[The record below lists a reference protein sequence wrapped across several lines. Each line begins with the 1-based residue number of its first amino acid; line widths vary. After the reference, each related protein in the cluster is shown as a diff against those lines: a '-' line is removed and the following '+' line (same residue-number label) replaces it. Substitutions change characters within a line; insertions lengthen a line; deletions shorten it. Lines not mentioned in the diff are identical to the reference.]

1 MIVSCIALR
10 SSAKRSGYL
19 FLGSAGC
26 TRFCSVCSIN
36 EGPLQRLRRCC
47 LWWQERRRAKDP
59 EYFDRVHGGNP
70 AQAREAAAEEASSN
84 MHKERRKSG
93 DEIFAG
99 DAAGRPNIGT

>member
-1 MIVSCIALR
+1 M
-10 SSAKRSGYL
+10 
-19 FLGSAGC
+19 
-26 TRFCSVCSIN
+26 
-36 EGPLQRLRRCC
+36 
-47 LWWQERRRAKDP
+47 WWQERRRAKDP

-99 DAAGRPNIGT
+99 DAAGRPNIGA